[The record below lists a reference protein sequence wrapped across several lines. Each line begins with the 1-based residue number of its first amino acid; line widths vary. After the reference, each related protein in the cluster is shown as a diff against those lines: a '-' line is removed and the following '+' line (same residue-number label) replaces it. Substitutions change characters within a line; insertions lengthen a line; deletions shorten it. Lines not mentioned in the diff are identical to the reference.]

1 MSQSAKTSSLL
12 DNMNPD
18 MSIMEMLEFAGQLGA
33 LMSYVQ
39 LIDTV
44 QNALP
49 RRNEVLN
56 PVEIEPQRN
65 ARRVD
70 GLQRN
75 ALGRKRRVLA

>member
-1 MSQSAKTSSLL
+1 MESKKSSVLL
-12 DNMNPD
+12 QNMNIEN
-18 MSIMEMLEFAGQLGA
+18 MSIMELVELSGQLGA

-49 RRNEVLN
+49 RRLETTKDCD
-56 PVEIEPQRN
+56 EPARA
-65 ARRVD
+65 ARRID

-75 ALGRKRRVLA
+75 ALGRKRRVIL

>member
-1 MSQSAKTSSLL
+1 MSKEKKTSRLL
-12 DNMNPD
+12 EYMNKD
-18 MSIMEMLEFAGQLGA
+18 MSIMEMMELSGQLGA

-49 RRNEVLN
+49 RRLENCTD
-56 PVEIEPQRN
+56 EPARA

-75 ALGRKRRVLA
+75 ALGRKRRILS

>member
-1 MSQSAKTSSLL
+1 
-12 DNMNPD
+12 MNPD

-49 RRNEVLN
+49 RRNDVLN

>member
-1 MSQSAKTSSLL
+1 MPPKTSSLL

-49 RRNEVLN
+49 RRNDVLN